1 MPATPRTN
9 QQAWEVVLLRTDDGM
24 HLQPSSLRPVIAS
37 LNCKVGDLRDE
48 KFKPMDGRPLSSS
61 RVPV

>member
-24 HLQPSSLRPVIAS
+24 HLQPSSLRPVVAF
-37 LNCKVGDLRDE
+37 LNCKVAGLGRDA
-48 KFKPMDGRPLSSS
+48 KL
-61 RVPV
+61 